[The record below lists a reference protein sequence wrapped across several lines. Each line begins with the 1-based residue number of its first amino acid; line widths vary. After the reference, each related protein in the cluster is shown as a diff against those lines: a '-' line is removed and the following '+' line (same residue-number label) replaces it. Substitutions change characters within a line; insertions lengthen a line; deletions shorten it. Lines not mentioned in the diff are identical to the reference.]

1 MTKGQGSFY
10 RLMMASE
17 VEPSGVRGGNCG
29 EIRLSVAIDSFTYTD
44 GTQALGGIA
53 LEVRK
58 GEFVG
63 VLGSNGSGKTT
74 LLKVMDGL
82 MKEYQGLVLLDGADV
97 RKLSPKQIYQKIGLV
112 FQNPDD
118 QLFAP
123 TVYDDVAFGPLNMG
137 FGKDEV
143 ARRVAGALHA
153 VDMDGFAKKSIHNLS
168 FGQKKRICIAGLLAM
183 GHEILLLDEPTA
195 GLDPMGEY
203 KMMDLLTKLNKEQG
217 VTIVMATHSVDLV
230 PLFLDRLFILSK
242 GRIVRSGPP
251 ADVFTAP
258 EEMAQV
264 KLRLPQIAELIYR
277 LKNEDG
283 VPFEKIPLTVGEAR
297 REILKTMKDHHA

>member
-1 MTKGQGSFY
+1 MDNLT
-10 RLMMASE
+10 
-17 VEPSGVRGGNCG
+17 
-29 EIRLSVAIDSFTYTD
+29 RLSVSIDAFAYGD
-44 GTQALGGIA
+44 GTQALGDIA
-53 LEVRK
+53 LEVQK

-63 VLGSNGSGKTT
+63 ILGSNGSGKTT

-82 MKEYQGLVLLDGADV
+82 VKDYQGRVLLDGADV
-97 RKLSPKQIYQKIGLV
+97 RKLSPKQIYQKVGLV
-112 FQNPDD
+112 FQGPDE

-123 TVYDDVAFGPLNMG
+123 TVFEDVAFGPQNMD
-137 FGKDEV
+137 FNQEEIV
-143 ARRVAGALHA
+143 RRVNSALNA
-153 VDMDGFAKKSIHNLS
+153 VDMDGFARKSIHHLS

-203 KMMDLLTKLNKEQG
+203 RMMDLLTKLNKEQG
-217 VTIVMATHSVDLV
+217 VTVVMATHSVDLV

-251 ADVFTAP
+251 AEVFTAP

-264 KLRLPQIAELIYR
+264 KLRLPHIAELIYR

-297 REILKTMKDHHA
+297 REILKTMKDTHA

>member
-1 MTKGQGSFY
+1 M
-10 RLMMASE
+10 E
-17 VEPSGVRGGNCG
+17 NVV
-29 EIRLSVAIDSFTYTD
+29 RLSVSVDLFQYPDETR
-44 GTQALGGIA
+44 ALSDIS

-58 GEFVG
+58 GEFIG
-63 VLGSNGSGKTT
+63 ILGSNGSGKTT

-82 MKEYQGLVLLDGADV
+82 MKNFQGRVLLDGKDV
-97 RKLSPKQIYQKIGLV
+97 RSLAPKDIYKKVGLV

-123 TVYDDVAFGPLNMG
+123 VVFEDVAFGPLNMG
-137 FGKDEV
+137 FGQDEV
-143 ARRVAGALHA
+143 ARRVTAALAA
-153 VDMDGFAKKSIHNLS
+153 VEMDGSAKKSIHNLS

-183 GHEILLLDEPTA
+183 GHEVLLLDEPTA

-203 KMMDLLTKLNKEQG
+203 KMMNLLTKLNREQG
-217 VTIVMATHSVDLV
+217 VTVVMATHSVDLV
-230 PLFLDRLFILSK
+230 PLFLDRLCILSK

-251 ADVFTAP
+251 AEVFTAP

-264 KLRLPQIAELIYR
+264 KLRLPHIAELIYR

-283 VPFEKIPLTVGEAR
+283 VPFERMPLTVGEAR
-297 REILKTMKDHHA
+297 REILKTVKGKA